1 MCGIAGFISEINI
14 EDDIL
19 EAVADSLKHRGPDA
33 YGVFNIP
40 GSNTCMVHTR
50 LSFFDLSD
58 KGNQP
63 MHFQELGLTI
73 SYNGE
78 VYNFREIRK
87 ELEQKGYTFISDSD
101 TEVVLKAW
109 HAWGTK
115 SIDRFKGMF
124 AFAIYDSKNKKL
136 HLVRDRFGIK
146 PLYYTHQK
154 NTFGFASELKALRA
168 SGLFQ
173 MDTDWSAVCDF
184 MVYRYVP
191 SPKSIYE
198 NVHKLPPAHYLE
210 YDTVANTTAIHEYWK
225 LESGNKKDPKGE
237 LPAMVD
243 EFLRKSVQ
251 RHSRADVPV
260 GMFLSGG
267 YDSSA
272 IAAYLKQNNYPH
284 AQAFSI
290 GFENWERSEHQYAQI
305 VANHLDIPLQSQLLD
320 ATSLDYV
327 DEMPQVYDEPIADI
341 SIVPTYLVS
350 KLARKNVKAVLSGEG
365 ADEIFGGYWWQKEY
379 YRITHPKSIKG
390 KIKQLINGKADPVK
404 FYADAAS
411 MGEFN
416 VDELKKLLHPDLHQ
430 YIPEDPLWFY
440 RKHLKKE
447 WSPLKQMQYMDIK
460 CFMAELI
467 LVKVDRASM
476 ANSLEVRVP
485 FLDHELFETIFSYHE
500 DAYYKSE
507 VKKYCLHENIKGK
520 LPQSIINREKQGFVG
535 PDQYYMKKDFYSK
548 VFQQSKLKKQGTF
561 SDDYLDH
568 LMNKPYDWRKWKI
581 AVMDKWF
588 DKWMA

>member
-33 YGVFNIP
+33 YGFFNIP
-40 GSNTCMVHTR
+40 GSDTCMVHTR

-63 MHFQELGLTI
+63 MHFPELGLTI

-78 VYNFREIRK
+78 VYNFRKIRK
-87 ELEQKGYTFISDSD
+87 ELEQKGYAFISDSD

-225 LESGNKKDPKGE
+225 LESGSKKDPKGE

-290 GFENWERSEHQYAQI
+290 GFENWDKSEHQYAQI
-305 VANHLDIPLQSQLLD
+305 VADHLEFPLQSQLLD
-320 ATSLDYV
+320 ASSLDFV

-350 KLARKNVKAVLSGEG
+350 KLARKNVKAV
-365 ADEIFGGYWWQKEY
+365 
-379 YRITHPKSIKG
+379 
-390 KIKQLINGKADPVK
+390 
-404 FYADAAS
+404 
-411 MGEFN
+411 
-416 VDELKKLLHPDLHQ
+416 
-430 YIPEDPLWFY
+430 
-440 RKHLKKE
+440 
-447 WSPLKQMQYMDIK
+447 
-460 CFMAELI
+460 
-467 LVKVDRASM
+467 
-476 ANSLEVRVP
+476 
-485 FLDHELFETIFSYHE
+485 
-500 DAYYKSE
+500 
-507 VKKYCLHENIKGK
+507 
-520 LPQSIINREKQGFVG
+520 
-535 PDQYYMKKDFYSK
+535 
-548 VFQQSKLKKQGTF
+548 
-561 SDDYLDH
+561 
-568 LMNKPYDWRKWKI
+568 
-581 AVMDKWF
+581 
-588 DKWMA
+588 